1 MKAKEY
7 FEKYVNENQDK
18 EKMYRVVSI
27 FFDIFNEVKEIRL
40 MRKAQSNSAM
50 IAILN
55 EQNLK
60 ANSFIR
66 KVNEIDDLGIKK
78 DAFKIFINEEM
89 PKLSKMIGWS

>member
-18 EKMYRVVSI
+18 ENMYRVVSI
-27 FFDIFNEVKEIRL
+27 FFDLFNEVKEIQL
-40 MRKAQSNSAM
+40 IRKAQSNSAM

-60 ANSFIR
+60 ANSFIN
-66 KVNEIDDLGIKK
+66 KVNEIDDLGIKR
-78 DAFKIFINEEM
+78 DAFKIFISQEM
-89 PKLSKMIGWS
+89 PELYKMIGW